1 MTTSLETQ
9 SPSSEYRN
17 NPVGVELNARTR
29 VVNQSMRSRNNDFA
43 SSRAACAPAERG
55 SAHLGKGPGQ
65 CTKSGAISGVPSM
78 GAWRPCDVCLML
90 FALALELG
98 LSEDKYEGMS
108 ECPRG

>member
-1 MTTSLETQ
+1 
-9 SPSSEYRN
+9 
-17 NPVGVELNARTR
+17 
-29 VVNQSMRSRNNDFA
+29 
-43 SSRAACAPAERG
+43 
-55 SAHLGKGPGQ
+55 
-65 CTKSGAISGVPSM
+65 M